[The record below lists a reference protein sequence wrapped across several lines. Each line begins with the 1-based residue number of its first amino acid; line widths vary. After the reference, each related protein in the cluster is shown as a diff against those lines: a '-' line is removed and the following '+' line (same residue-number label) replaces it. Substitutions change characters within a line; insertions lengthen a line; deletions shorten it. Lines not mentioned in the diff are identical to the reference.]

1 MELIRGI
8 HNLRPFHNGCVLT
21 IGNFDGVQLGHQA
34 ILEQLARIGERE
46 GLPAVL
52 MTFEPHAREFFDGA
66 RAPARLT
73 RLREKVLALR
83 KTPLDRIFVLRFN
96 RELAEMS
103 PEAFVE
109 DLLVR
114 RLGVRHLVVGDDF
127 RFGHRGA
134 GNLELLRGAG
144 ERLGYRVHRTA
155 TYRLEGRRVSSSWVR
170 EALAAN
176 DLRQAE
182 ALLGRPYRMG
192 GRVIHGERKGRELGF
207 PTANI
212 ALHRLVSPL
221 SGIYAV
227 RVRGAGEGI
236 LPAVAYV
243 GRRPTLDGDCILL
256 EVHLFDFGKDL
267 YGRYLEVD
275 FLAHIRGDQRF
286 DTLAALQQQIR
297 VDTQAARELLA
308 V

>member
-8 HNLRPFHNGCVLT
+8 HNLQPFHNGCVLT

-34 ILEQLARIGERE
+34 ILKQLACIGERE
-46 GLPAVL
+46 RLPAVL
-52 MTFEPHAREFFDGA
+52 MTFEPHAREFFDSA
-66 RAPARLT
+66 KAPARLT

-83 KTPLDRIFVLRFN
+83 ETPLDRIFVLRFN
-96 RELAEMS
+96 QALAEMS
-103 PEAFVE
+103 AEHFIE

-114 RLGVRHLVVGDDF
+114 RLGIRHLVVGDDF
-127 RFGHRGA
+127 RFGHRGV
-134 GNLELLRGAG
+134 GNLALLREAG
-144 ERLGYRVHRTA
+144 ERLGFRVHRTA

-170 EALAAN
+170 EALAAD
-176 DLRQAE
+176 DLKQAE
-182 ALLGRPYRMG
+182 VLLGRPYRMG

-227 RVRGAGEGI
+227 RVHGI
-236 LPAVAYV
+236 GDGTLPAVAYV
-243 GRRPTLDGDCILL
+243 GRRPTVDGNCILL
-256 EVHLFDFGKDL
+256 EVHLFDFSKDL
-267 YGRYLEVD
+267 YGCYLEVD
-275 FLAHIRGDQRF
+275 FLEHIRGDRRF
-286 DTLAALQQQIR
+286 DTLDALQQQIR
-297 VDTQAARELLA
+297 VDTQAARALLA